1 MAAALLLGGLSLAA
15 AQPVPIPAAPPI
27 HAAAEYT
34 RPLRS
39 VPGGNLSAVAIP
51 GATPYKLVH
60 LHGSTEERGF
70 AYGRLLHADIIEI
83 ASQMDDFYR
92 SEVTSIPWAKL
103 VHPPLTRPPRSP
115 LVQAAVAR
123 PAPAATAGGREA
135 GKGGGGG
142 RGGVLTRGSR
152 AAAGGTRRR

>member
-70 AYGRLLHADIIEI
+70 AYGRLLHADIR
-83 ASQMDDFYR
+83 AHS
-92 SEVTSIPWAKL
+92 SIPDKQMG
-103 VHPPLTRPPRSP
+103 SP
-115 LVQAAVAR
+115 CST
-123 PAPAATAGGREA
+123 PGN
-135 GKGGGGG
+135 
-142 RGGVLTRGSR
+142 
-152 AAAGGTRRR
+152 

>member
-70 AYGRLLHADIIEI
+70 AYGRLLHADIMGLCD
-83 ASQMDDFYR
+83 QMDDFYR

-103 VHPPLTRPPRSP
+103 VHPPPRRRPPP
-115 LVQAAVAR
+115 LPR
-123 PAPAATAGGREA
+123 RAGAEWG
-135 GKGGGGG
+135 
-142 RGGVLTRGSR
+142 
-152 AAAGGTRRR
+152 

>member
-1 MAAALLLGGLSLAA
+1 MLWTVRQAVHVRRVLKKNWNPLRRGGFIKSGLGTHTLAMAAALLLGGLSLAA

-70 AYGRLLHADIIEI
+70 AYGRLLHADIMELCG
-83 ASQMDDFYR
+83 QMDYFYR

-103 VHPPLTRPPRSP
+103 VHPLLPPPPPHPRPPP
-115 LVQAAVAR
+115 
-123 PAPAATAGGREA
+123 G
-135 GKGGGGG
+135 
-142 RGGVLTRGSR
+142 
-152 AAAGGTRRR
+152 